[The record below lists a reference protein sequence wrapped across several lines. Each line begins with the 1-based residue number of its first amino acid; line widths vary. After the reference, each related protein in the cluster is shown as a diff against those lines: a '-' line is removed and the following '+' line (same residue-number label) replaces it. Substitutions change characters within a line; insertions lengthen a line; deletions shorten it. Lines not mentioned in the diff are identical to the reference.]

1 MSDPPVLQL
10 QLPSWKL
17 EVLGQWE
24 FDRNSVTSEVDDG
37 PLRKIEPVQQAAPP
51 SSDDTAKSSGVE
63 SKLVTWKSAD
73 DADNPRNWTKRAK
86 WKNLVMVSLIC
97 FMSPLSSTILAAALP
112 RIRSDLHVTSEVEL
126 QAIFSVFT
134 LGYIVGPI
142 FMSPLS
148 DVYGR
153 VIVLQLSN
161 VVNLL
166 ANAACAAATSGT
178 TLIILRLVAGIG
190 GSAGLTIG
198 GGVIGET
205 FNPDER
211 GFAVAVYSLA
221 PIAGPTLGPIL
232 GAFLI
237 QRFGLPSIFISTS
250 IASAILGAIGF
261 FVLQETNPRCI
272 LRVRTVRLRKETGD
286 PTLRTQWDNQKIS
299 RAFLIAIRLP
309 FYLLFTEPMAML
321 LVFFQS
327 YLWGLLYLA
336 FSIYISIF
344 NGVFQQSLDTAA
356 LNYLAFLCGNIVS
369 VLVSSIISD
378 RVYRGLKARLSG
390 GVDKPILRL
399 PITIGGVFVFAVGL
413 IIIGWAAEQKISVLM
428 ADVGGALFA
437 MGSFTAY
444 QSLQVLMIDAFGV
457 YATSILAAAAMGRSV
472 ASFSFPLAAPALFA
486 SLGFGWGHTL
496 IALIALLFGGA
507 TVVLTWWLEE
517 RLTIELP

>member
-17 EVLGQWE
+17 EILGQRE
-24 FDRNSVTSEVDDG
+24 FDRNSVTTTVDDS
-37 PLRKIEPVQQAAPP
+37 PLRNIEPVQQAAPP
-51 SSDDTAKSSGVE
+51 SSDDTAKPSGVE
-63 SKLVTWKSAD
+63 SKLVTWKSTD
-73 DADNPRNWTKRAK
+73 DADNPRNWTRRAK

-134 LGYIVGPI
+134 LGYILGPI

-198 GGVIGET
+198 GGVISET
-205 FNPDER
+205 FSPDER

-221 PIAGPTLGPIL
+221 PITGPTLGPIL
-232 GAFLI
+232 GAFLV
-237 QRFGLPSIFISTS
+237 QRFGLPSMFISTS
-250 IASAILGAIGF
+250 IASAVLGAIGF
-261 FVLQETNPRCI
+261 FVLRETNPRCI
-272 LRVRTVRLRKETGD
+272 LRARTVRLRKETGD
-286 PTLRTQWDNQKIS
+286 PALRTQWDDQKIS
-299 RAFLIAIRLP
+299 RAFLIAMRRP
-309 FYLLFTEPMAML
+309 FYLLFSQPFAML

-344 NGVFQQSLDTAA
+344 TGVFEQSLDTAS
-356 LNYLAFLCGNIVS
+356 LNYLAFLCGNIMS
-369 VLVSSIISD
+369 VLASSIISD

-390 GVDKPILRL
+390 GVDKPIFRL
-399 PITIGGVFVFAVGL
+399 PMTIGGVVVFAAGL
-413 IIIGWAAEQKISVLM
+413 IVIGWAAEHKKSVLM
-428 ADVGGALFA
+428 ADVGGVLFA

-444 QSLQVLMIDAFGV
+444 QSLQALMIDAFGV
-457 YATSILAAAAMGRSV
+457 YATSILAAAAMVRSIT
-472 ASFSFPLAAPALFA
+472 SFSFPLGAPALFV

-496 IALIALLFGGA
+496 IALIALFFGGA
-507 TVVLTWWLEE
+507 TVVLTWWLGE
-517 RLTIELP
+517 RFTIELP